1 MIGGYKITALC
12 LSRIHDTSSHAFV
25 KSLNEQLTQNH
36 ERLFVY
42 SICSD
47 LYWKDQGTTGE
58 ASVFRLID
66 FTQIDSLIIME
77 EKIKDKAVTAYL
89 AEQALQ
95 HQIPV
100 VVINGAYPGCI
111 NLSFDF
117 ESGFREVVRH
127 VIDAHHC
134 KRPHFMAGYENN
146 PFSDARMQ
154 VFKEVLAE
162 HGMPCDESTISYG
175 NFWSEPAQ
183 QATEVL
189 LQREVIP
196 DAIICAND
204 IMGINVCFT
213 LQSHG
218 LRVPE
223 DVIVTGFDGIY
234 EIYSAVPK
242 LTSSLCS
249 YTDMA
254 ETTLA
259 LLTQA
264 AAGEAVAGNYL
275 VEPQLMRLESCGC
288 EEPSEIPLEEYMNA
302 MNEAFYR
309 FQDENRILSTV
320 TDSVQICENIQE
332 AANKLNC
339 HVIFDLCCILNPFCI
354 DECKHVF
361 DGKAKTDFDDMMYLF
376 YNTDAPKPFVPH
388 AFPRKQIIPDLGKHL
403 AQPYPLLFNVLDSM
417 DVVLGY
423 VCFFFQDYSI
433 LSYGKMPHILG
444 ALSHALWGMKNFR
457 HQRFLAEKVE
467 SLYKYD
473 TLTGLYNRTGFSKAY
488 DKLIGKYKDRAC
500 TLTIIFSD
508 LDGLKYINDHFGHAA
523 GDHAIHTVASAF
535 IHACPE
541 TALCLR
547 FGGDEMLAV
556 IADLH
561 EPDEIISQIDRY
573 IEICNANADLP
584 YQISASIGAYQTALT
599 SSLDFEH
606 LINKAD
612 ELMYLKKSKKK
623 HKQNRL

>member
-12 LSRIHDTSSHAFV
+12 LSRMHDASNHAFV
-25 KSLNEQLTQNH
+25 KSLNEHLTQNH
-36 ERLFVY
+36 ERLFIY
-42 SICSD
+42 NICSD
-47 LYWKDQGTTGE
+47 LYWKDQGIRGE

-66 FTQIDSLIIME
+66 FAQIDNLIILE
-77 EKIKDKAVTAYL
+77 EKIKDKSVTAYL
-89 AEQALQ
+89 AEQARQ
-95 HQIPV
+95 HQVPA

-111 NLSFDF
+111 NISFDF
-117 ESGFREVVRH
+117 ENGFREVVRH
-127 VIDAHHC
+127 VFEMHHC
-134 KRPHFMAGYENN
+134 QRPHFMAGYRDN
-146 PFSDARMQ
+146 PFSNARMQ
-154 VFKEVLAE
+154 VFKEELAA
-162 HGMPCDESTISYG
+162 HGMPFDDTMISYG
-175 NFWSEPAQ
+175 DFWFEPAQ
-183 QATEVL
+183 HATKEL
-189 LQREVIP
+189 LQRDVMP

-204 IMGINVCFT
+204 VMGINVCYM

-218 LRVPE
+218 FRVPE
-223 DVIVTGFDGIY
+223 DIIVTGFDGIY

-254 ETTLA
+254 ETVLA
-259 LLTQA
+259 LLARA
-264 AAGEAVAGNYL
+264 AAGEDVSGNYL
-275 VEPQLMRLESCGC
+275 VKPHLMRLESCGC
-288 EEPSEIPLEEYMNA
+288 EESSEIPLEEYMNT
-302 MNEAFYR
+302 MNETFYR
-309 FQDENRILSTV
+309 FQDEKRILSTV

-332 AANKLNC
+332 AANKLNR
-339 HVIFDLCCILNPFCI
+339 HVIFDLCCIINPFCI
-354 DECKHVF
+354 DETKHVF
-361 DGKAKTDFDDMMYLF
+361 EGGEKTGFDDMMYLF

-388 AFPRKQIIPDLGKHL
+388 AFPRKQIIPDLEKHL
-403 AQPYPLLFNVLDSM
+403 EKPYPLLFNVLDSM

-423 VCFFFQDYSI
+423 VCFFFEDYSI
-433 LSYGKMPHILG
+433 LSYGKMPDILN

-457 HQRFLAEKVE
+457 HQQFLAEKVE

-488 DKLIGKYKDRAC
+488 DKLIAKYKDQDC

-556 IADLH
+556 IVDLH
-561 EPDEIISQIDRY
+561 EPDAIIAKIDRY
-573 IEICNANADLP
+573 IETCNANADLP

-612 ELMYLKKSKKK
+612 ELMYLEKSKKK